1 MINKISFSGIYDI
14 RFPLGTK
21 SEEIDSKCEKLNSII
36 AEKYEPIK
44 DSFLVRT
51 IDGFTSTKNKI
62 RPLEEKGIRVI
73 SPVDNPH
80 LIFDIFD
87 SISPKLGQ
95 DYINQTKV
103 ELILD
108 TKA

>member
-1 MINKISFSGIYDI
+1 MINKVSFSGIYDI

-21 SEEIDSKCEKLNSII
+21 SEEIEDKYKKIKTVV
-36 AEKYEPIK
+36 ADKYELIK
-44 DSFLVRT
+44 DIFLVNT
-51 IDGFTSTKNKI
+51 VDGFSSTKNRT
-62 RPLEEKGIRVI
+62 RPLEEKGIRIVT
-73 SPVDNPH
+73 PVDNPH
-80 LIFDIFD
+80 LMVDILD
-87 SISPKLGQ
+87 AINPKLGQ